1 MQTEWLCILKRSVF
15 LSAVTCGLSPVSCVT
30 VVSSLYRTVIFLQ
43 GSYTEIKLLL
53 TRLTVVDGLMWR
65 TKISSHTYS
74 KTDSHYRMQVS
85 D

>member
-1 MQTEWLCILKRSVF
+1 MAVHFETFCFPFCCNLWPQPSQLCYR
-15 LSAVTCGLSPVSCVT
+15 

-74 KTDSHYRMQVS
+74 KTDLHYRMQVS